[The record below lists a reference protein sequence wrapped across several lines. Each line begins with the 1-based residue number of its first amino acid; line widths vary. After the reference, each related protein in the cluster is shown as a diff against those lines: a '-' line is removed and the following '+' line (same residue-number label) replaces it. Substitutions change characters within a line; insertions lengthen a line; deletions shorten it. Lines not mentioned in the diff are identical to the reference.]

1 MRYVNCLGFML
12 NLGDTWVYQAGFA
25 GRPENGGSM
34 LNRLRKSITTLAFV
48 ACSGLGGVVFAQV
61 SPGEIKATAPDRY
74 VVVQGDTLWSIAQ
87 RYLESPH
94 RWPELLEMNRETLK
108 NPHRIYPGDVL
119 VLDRTKGQL
128 GVQPTDTVKL
138 SPKVRAESSE
148 TRAIPSIPPNLIEP
162 YLTRPLVIE
171 PNGLDSA
178 PAIMATEE
186 NRVILG
192 AGNIA
197 YARGLSG
204 AKEETWHVYRR
215 GKALVDPDSNLTV
228 GYEATFLGSARV
240 RKMGEPSTIEIIA
253 ANQEITTGDRLVAA
267 GVPQVPNYA
276 PHAPSAKI
284 SGRVMSIYGGVGTV
298 GEGGRNS
305 VVTLNRGKA
314 DGVEVG
320 HVLALLRL
328 GSVVGQKRTLSG
340 AIEKSALSGLKVP
353 DERYGLVFV
362 FRVFDRVSYALV
374 MDVSRPVNPLDVVQ
388 NP

>member
-1 MRYVNCLGFML
+1 ML
-12 NLGDTWVYQAGFA
+12 NGF
-25 GRPENGGSM
+25 
-34 LNRLRKSITTLAFV
+34 RKSITTLAFV
-48 ACSGLGGVVFAQV
+48 ACSGLGSGVSAQV
-61 SPGEIKATAPDRY
+61 PPSEIKATAPDRY

-94 RWPELLEMNRETLK
+94 RWPELMEMNRETLK

-119 VLDRTKGQL
+119 VLDRTKGQM
-128 GVQPTDTVKL
+128 GVQSTDTVKL

-148 TRAIPSIPPNLIEP
+148 TRAIPSIPPSLIEP

-171 PNGLDSA
+171 PNGLDNA

-240 RKMGEPSTIEIIA
+240 RKKGEPSTIEIIA

-314 DGVEVG
+314 DGIEVG

-328 GSVVGQKRTLSG
+328 GSVVGQKRSLSG
-340 AIEKSALSGLKVP
+340 AIEHTALSGLKVP